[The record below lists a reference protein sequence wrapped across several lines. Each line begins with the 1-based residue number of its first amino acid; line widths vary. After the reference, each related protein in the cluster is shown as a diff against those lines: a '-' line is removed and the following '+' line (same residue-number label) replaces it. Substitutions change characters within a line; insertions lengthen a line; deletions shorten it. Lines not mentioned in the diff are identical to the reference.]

1 MSAGKQV
8 FSFAMGI
15 LYLLFGIV
23 QVVGGLIPGIAAS
36 LQAFFI
42 PTDIIPGCVVC
53 LIGAVFL
60 YGAAEMRAKRP
71 GAVAFLYVG
80 MLLSLIFCAITLID
94 IGAQGV
100 NTVFFGGEDDA
111 SWSPVQFVT
120 PVIYLAVPSIAGS
133 WAWGRKFYRE
143 LTEG

>member
-1 MSAGKQV
+1 MSAGKRI
-8 FSFAMGI
+8 FSLAMGI
-15 LYLLFGIV
+15 FYLLFGIA
-23 QVVGGLIPGIAAS
+23 QVMGGLFPGIAAF
-36 LQAFFI
+36 LHALFI
-42 PTDIIPGCVVC
+42 PADIIPGCVVC

-71 GAVAFLYVG
+71 GAEAFLYVG

-94 IGAQGV
+94 VGAQGV
-100 NTVFFGGEDDA
+100 NTVFFGGEDE
-111 SWSPVQFVT
+111 SPWSPVQFII
-120 PVIYLAVPSIAGS
+120 PVIYLALPSLAGS